1 MKLREYGYFKL
12 ADEDFKRVSD
22 AENIYRISEIC
33 EDGFVEAR
41 NVVTEE
47 KWKFSAET
55 IERATRVIPTNIEQ
69 AFVGNRIKPKWHKLP
84 TTITTE
90 PVKEWTSAEPTKT
103 DDVDMV
109 NKPPHYTHGMEC
121 IDEMIL
127 IFGVEAV
134 KNFCMCNAWKYRKRA
149 LYKNGEQDMEKSD
162 WYINKLKE
170 LESKK

>member
-22 AENIYRISEIC
+22 TENIYQISEIC
-33 EDGFVEAR
+33 EDGCVRAE
-41 NVVTEE
+41 NVVTEM
-47 KWKFSAET
+47 KWVFSAET
-55 IERATRVIPTNIEQ
+55 MERAMRLKPMETANILIHNE
-69 AFVGNRIKPKWHKLP
+69 KEPKKYKLP

-90 PVKEWTSAEPTKT
+90 TVKERTTAEPAKT
-103 DDVDMV
+103 DDVDMI

-127 IFGVEAV
+127 IFGVEKV
-134 KNFCMCNAWKYRKRA
+134 KAFCLCNAWKYRKRA

-170 LESKK
+170 LENME